1 MIKKYLVFGE
11 LTRDNVTVNFNRE
24 VSENN
29 EYMATIEAVGLIK
42 TAFGHSVSVQIVD
55 VQQIGE

>member
-11 LTRDNVTVNFNRE
+11 MTKDNVTVNFNRE
-24 VSENN
+24 ISENN
-29 EYMATIEAVGLIK
+29 EYMATIEAVRLIK